1 LQFVKAGGKCDP
13 VDSQI
18 FTFLLSFLRHHR
30 LATDIRL
37 GGGWLRDR
45 VGPPTTT
52 PCARVRGSCSI
63 CAPHSR
69 VVCLAVPV
77 DVSQHTI
84 EKPRHGLCA
93 QRHAGMRRLTAARG
107 FPRLTD
113 TLLYMHTAQGSVFG
127 QLLSDYARKRKQQK
141 TGETPSR
148 AGLRSCFRHPTVHS
162 LPQAGQSTQGEG
174 VKIVAR
180 GDKWTMWFLGREL
193 RFEKRMADTWGDE
206 ARWRL
211 VTLFAS
217 FVTSRRI
224 ASRHEPCI
232 HWLTLP
238 TPHNATAHR
247 AGETLPSTR
256 CSTTCK
262 TKRSK
267 ITHTRSVRVVHAPR
281 SDTHEH

>member
-1 LQFVKAGGKCDP
+1 
-13 VDSQI
+13 
-18 FTFLLSFLRHHR
+18 
-30 LATDIRL
+30 
-37 GGGWLRDR
+37 
-45 VGPPTTT
+45 
-52 PCARVRGSCSI
+52 
-63 CAPHSR
+63 
-69 VVCLAVPV
+69 
-77 DVSQHTI
+77 
-84 EKPRHGLCA
+84 
-93 QRHAGMRRLTAARG
+93 
-107 FPRLTD
+107 
-113 TLLYMHTAQGSVFG
+113 MHTAQGSVFG

-141 TGETPSR
+141 TGETLLLQDCSR
-148 AGLRSCFRHPTVHS
+148 ASGTIVHS
-162 LPQAGQSTQGEG
+162 LRQTGQSTQEG